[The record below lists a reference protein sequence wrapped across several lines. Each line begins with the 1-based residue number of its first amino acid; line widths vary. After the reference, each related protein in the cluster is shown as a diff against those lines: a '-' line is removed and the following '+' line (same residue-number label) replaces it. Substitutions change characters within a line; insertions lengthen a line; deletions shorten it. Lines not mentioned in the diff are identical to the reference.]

1 MYGIT
6 ENHVKYVDEDTYNS
20 GPLRAKNMPRVAI
33 YHPALSVDVPLSYTL
48 CLPFFSFFFP
58 FFFVFFTKNHDHHE
72 DQEYF
77 FNRISK
83 YRFTGI
89 LLGK

>member
-48 CLPFFSFFFP
+48 CLPFFSFFFS
-58 FFFVFFTKNHDHHE
+58 FLFFVFFTKNHDHHE

-77 FNRISK
+77 LIE
-83 YRFTGI
+83 YRNTVSPVYC
-89 LLGK
+89 